1 MTPEQ
6 KKHEEEYLAAKKRYE
21 TAYANKVKYTRE
33 KTAAETKL
41 EHQAEEIKK
50 I

>member
-6 KKHEEEYLAAKKRYE
+6 KKEEEYLAAKKRYE

-33 KTAAETKL
+33 KTAAETKSSS
-41 EHQAEEIKK
+41 
-50 I
+50 